1 MPATAR
7 LRALVVDDDQAMLAY
22 VARVL
27 TGGGYETATA
37 SDGDDALR
45 LCDEQPPFD
54 VYVVDLMMPRMRGD
68 ELGRRLRLREP
79 DVKVLYFTGYSDR
92 LFAER
97 QLLWEHEAFLEKP
110 VTENGLLEAVSL
122 LLFGNLHGQEQ
133 ATL

>member
-1 MPATAR
+1 
-7 LRALVVDDDQAMLAY
+7 MLAY

-27 TGGGYETATA
+27 TGGGYETTTA

-79 DVKVLYFTGYSDR
+79 DVKVLYTTGYARNAIVHHGR
-92 LFAER
+92 LDPGVELITKPFSYAELAAKVR
-97 QLLWEHEAFLEKP
+97 VLGRGHYR
-110 VTENGLLEAVSL
+110 
-122 LLFGNLHGQEQ
+122 
-133 ATL
+133 